1 MESDA
6 GVGCMAAIDIHN
18 IDTAWPPLII
28 GLIGVGGVLF
38 PNQIIVT
45 VITPDDLLATIT
57 SLTFVIRGVSQS
69 VALTLLQNR
78 FTTQVRARAIKL
90 VAPAA
95 FGAGVTSVAAIT
107 DLVGSLTAVPFKDYV
122 AAELP
127 QITDPEK
134 YEALRIATV
143 ETFGRSF
150 PQLYYIGLGFG
161 IVGCIASILVG
172 DMSKYMDEHVAVMIH

>member
-1 MESDA
+1 
-6 GVGCMAAIDIHN
+6 MAAIDLYDIR
-18 IDTAWPPLII
+18 TAWPPLII
-28 GLIGVGGVLF
+28 GLVGVGGVLF

-69 VALTLLQNR
+69 VALTLLQSR
-78 FTTQVRARAIKL
+78 FTNQVRARAVKL

-95 FGAGVTSVAAIT
+95 IGAGIFSIEAIT
-107 DLVGSLTAVPFKDYV
+107 TMVSSLTAVPFKEYV
-122 AAELP
+122 PAALP
-127 QITDPEK
+127 QVTDPAK
-134 YEALRIATV
+134 YEALHRATI

-172 DMSKYMDEHVAVMIH
+172 DMSKFMDEHVAVMIH